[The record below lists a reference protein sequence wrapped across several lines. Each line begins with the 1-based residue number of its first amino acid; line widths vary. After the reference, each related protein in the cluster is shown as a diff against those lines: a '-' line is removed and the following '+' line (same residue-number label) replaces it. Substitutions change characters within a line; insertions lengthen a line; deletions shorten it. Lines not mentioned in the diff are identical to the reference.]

1 MVKLFKYTA
10 ILEGISFLVL
20 LVNMIFIKPT
30 NFVLYKTLLNP
41 IGYSHGFLFI
51 GYCLLALVIKK
62 SQNWDLKTLFIVL
75 AASLLPL
82 ATFFVEKKYVR
93 NV

>member
-1 MVKLFKYTA
+1 MVQFFKIVA
-10 ILEGISFLVL
+10 ILEGTSFLVL
-20 LVNMIFIKPT
+20 LSNMIFIKPT
-30 NFVLYKTLLNP
+30 NFALYKTLLNP

-51 GYCLLALVIKK
+51 GYCLLALLIKK
-62 SQNWDLKTLFIVL
+62 SQKWDLKTLFIVL

-82 ATFFVEKKYVR
+82 AILFVEKKYVR

>member
-41 IGYSHGFLFI
+41 IGYSHGILFI
-51 GYCLLALVIKK
+51 GYVVLAVLIKK
-62 SQNWDLKTLFIVL
+62 SQDWDFKTLFFVL
-75 AASLLPL
+75 SASLLPL
-82 ATFFVEKKYVR
+82 ATFFVEKKFLR